1 MMGSFSK
8 RYGYGPCANSLIF
21 ENAPEKLRIGLFN
34 LIQDYVRE
42 EKLPN
47 FKELYLKITTHFK
60 LDRSSYI
67 MNTNQEESEIKAIVL
82 TKFSWN
88 EVFDLIEY
96 LYSIVVYTEWDDF
109 LGSYVIIDSEIKK
122 ARYNYTIDINNLL
135 SSENI
140 GWELKKGKLERRFHE
155 YINEEVISKTKKI
168 LEHPNFAGP
177 NIQFNKAIE
186 YYNKRPSPDLENCV
200 KEAVS
205 AVEGLARILLNNP
218 KLTLGDA
225 TNKII
230 KLGKIRKPLDKIFH
244 GLYGFASEMPGTRH
258 GATKIPN
265 MKIEEAEFILYC
277 SAASMIFLCKIFN
290 PLQVDK
296 IENEKE

>member
-1 MMGSFSK
+1 
-8 RYGYGPCANSLIF
+8 
-21 ENAPEKLRIGLFN
+21 
-34 LIQDYVRE
+34 
-42 EKLPN
+42 
-47 FKELYLKITTHFK
+47 
-60 LDRSSYI
+60 
-67 MNTNQEESEIKAIVL
+67 MNTNQEESEIKAIIL

-96 LYSIVVYTEWDDF
+96 LYFIVFYTEWDD
-109 LGSYVIIDSEIKK
+109 
-122 ARYNYTIDINNLL
+122 LL

-168 LEHPNFAGP
+168 LEHPDFAGP

-225 TNKII
+225 INKII

-244 GLYGFASEMPGTRH
+244 GLYGFASETPRTRH

-265 MKIEEAEFILYC
+265 MKIE
-277 SAASMIFLCKIFN
+277 
-290 PLQVDK
+290 
-296 IENEKE
+296 